1 MAYETKQGATNS
13 PQRGGAFESGTTAG
27 VTSASN
33 KGGVFNTG
41 SGDIIGVT
49 DGAQRGGVFDGVV
62 VVNGQQ
68 GIPGPKGDPGEAGM
82 DGAPGVGVPA
92 GGTTGQVLAKKTG
105 ADYDTQ
111 WVDDGSG
118 STTNTLTNPTNTL
131 TSTVNG
137 VAATAT
143 VVNTVAL
150 GVDQNVLTAT
160 VNGVSGSVTL
170 PTIPGTTN
178 TLTNTVNTITSTVD
192 GVSASAP
199 AVNTVVNT
207 VGGTQS
213 APTLTTT
220 VNGVESAAVNLPTAA
235 TTNTINRPTGS
246 NALTSTVNGVM
257 SSTTVVDP
265 IGGSVT
271 NNNLVLTLNGV
282 TSGEIPLPT
291 VAMPSNSLTRSG
303 NSMTSVVGTNS
314 STTSIVDTPSLGST
328 TNNMTVTVNG
338 QTSVSVPIINSLS
351 NSVNNNQLVTSVN
364 GVNSAPITIPSTGIT
379 IEDHG
384 VEEGTN
390 VTTLDFEGDGVSL
403 LVGLGGAQINIPGTT
418 VNGNYASDIEFTGN
432 VVVSRVDDVTTV
444 NIPTAPFTG
453 LTNVILREPAWRTV
467 TPTTVNGVETITVT
481 DNNEDANK
489 FFAGLNYIQ
498 LQLGWSFST
507 NTLNATAA
515 GALNIDTTGILGL
528 RGSVTVQ
535 FAQGANLA
543 TVITNTLNA
552 LIVDNTR
559 WNIAGSWNNNYTA
572 ISLAYTGTS
581 SPFTSPTVTFLSSN
595 SWAGGSSIVQP
606 NSVLFPAQ
614 VNGAPQF
621 RKITPDDILPAIS
634 GTPME
639 GQVVTWNAMGNTSQW
654 SNIPTPVT
662 TNTLASAVNT
672 LTSTVNGVA
681 SSAPA
686 VNTVALAAGTAANTL
701 RASVNGVS
709 SNDFSLPA
717 VQTSSVVQ
725 GNGIAVT
732 SATVGVNTA
741 YTVSA
746 ALTAQDSG
754 TARTGTYSV
763 INLGNNLTGNVS
775 NGVLTID
782 AMGGGGEGP
791 YIFNSLSAFA
801 TQPAAVP
808 FWDTTTN
815 GTGTISL
822 TISATNANGYTVGP
836 TYTINPAASSGS
848 NPFVVA
854 SSRAG
859 IAYTGS
865 VSGTGRG
872 TDSTTTP
879 FTGSAA
885 PVTVTQTTYV
895 PAFFTQTANSTQ
907 PTFSRT
913 SPNQTSGNASGS
925 QFTYPT
931 ATATTQYNWIATQLP
946 KSALSLKTPFGNNP
960 LTTDVST
967 TITVEGQTFNLF
979 GWTRLA
985 VGGASTVVIA

>member
-68 GIPGPKGDPGEAGM
+68 GIPGPEGPQGPQGPEGPQGPTGPTGPTGPQGPAGMNGM
-82 DGAPGVGVPA
+82 DGAPGVGVPV

-105 ADYDTQ
+105 ADYDTE
-111 WVDDGSG
+111 WIDDGTG
-118 STTNTLTNPTNTL
+118 SITNTLTNPINTI

-137 VAATAT
+137 VQATAPA
-143 VVNTVAL
+143 VNTVTGSVTGGNL
-150 GVDQNVLTAT
+150 VVN
-160 VNGVSGSVTL
+160 VNGVSSGNIPF
-170 PTIPGTTN
+170 PTVPGTTN
-178 TLTNTVNTITSTVD
+178 TLTHAAGSNTLTSVVDNVSATTNILDAIGTSVSNNNLTVTINGLSSTVELPAGDQPTNALSRTGNTITSTV
-192 GVSASAP
+192 G
-199 AVNTVVNT
+199 
-207 VGGTQS
+207 
-213 APTLTTT
+213 
-220 VNGVESAAVNLPTAA
+220 TAA
-235 TTNTINRPTGS
+235 AS
-246 NALTSTVNGVM
+246 
-257 SSTTVVDP
+257 
-265 IGGSVT
+265 
-271 NNNLVLTLNGV
+271 
-282 TSGEIPLPT
+282 
-291 VAMPSNSLTRSG
+291 
-303 NSMTSVVGTNS
+303 TSV
-314 STTSIVDTPSLGST
+314 VDTPSLGST
-328 TNNMTVTVNG
+328 MNNMSVTVNG
-338 QTSVSVPIINSLS
+338 QTSVNVPIINSLS

-444 NIPTAPFTG
+444 NIPTVPFTG

-754 TARTGTYSV
+754 TAKAGTYSV

-872 TDSTTTP
+872 TDNTTTP